1 MKRFLTSAL
10 FAVLCIAAA
19 AGNQPRWLRQSNI
32 SPDGKTIAF
41 AWQGDIFTVPVS
53 GGQAL
58 QVTSNPAY
66 ETAPVWSPD
75 GSELVFSSFREY
87 TFDIWKISA
96 KGGVPTRLTAYAGA
110 ETPLCVT
117 RDGNVIF
124 SANIQ
129 PDAAYG
135 DFPGRPQVWSVP
147 LAGGAPKLVTSLPM
161 LSVSVNDAGVILYE
175 DYKGVEDSFRKHH
188 TSSVTRDVW
197 SLRDGV
203 FTKLSTYIGENRN
216 PVFAADGQTFYFLR
230 ENVKDDPNAPDACFN
245 VWKSTLDNPS
255 VQTQVTFFKTH
266 PVRYLS
272 VSLDGTLLFS
282 WNGDLYTCRDG
293 AAPAKVAISVMH
305 DENERDTYFST
316 ASSGISSAAVS
327 PNGKEV
333 AVTARG
339 EVFVSSVEAKTTR
352 RITCTDVQERGV
364 TFSGDGRSVYYA
376 SERDGEW
383 GIWKST
389 LADKDDKFLS
399 LAWNFK
405 EERVTPEGQTCFQPL
420 VSPDGKWLAYLR
432 DRTEL
437 VIRSTSGKEEKSLL
451 KGVNYSYTDGDLDFE
466 WSPDS
471 RYILCTC
478 QEKGGWN
485 NSDVAVIEVKT
496 GEVTNLTRSGYSD
509 GTFHWTIGGKAMT
522 WASDKAGYRSHGS
535 WGADKDVYVM
545 FFDGKA
551 YADFTKSKDEED
563 IEKMLKSSDKK
574 AAAKEEKEKKDS
586 TKTEKKAE
594 KLVLDFDGRD
604 DRTMRLTKTSGRMG
618 DHYLAEDGSK
628 LYYASDGDLCSLDM
642 KDKSFKVVKKGF
654 SGIFITSPDR
664 KNVFVV
670 TGSGVQKFDPK
681 AGSTKPVS
689 FSGEYSFRPAAEREY
704 IFEHCWKQVSE
715 KFYDPAIHGVDWQ
728 AMHDNYKQFLPY
740 IKDNYDFQE
749 LLSEMLGEL
758 NGSHT
763 GARYRRLV
771 LFAPATFRIGVLFDQ
786 SWEGKG
792 LKIAEMLPGGL
803 LGNIAPEVE
812 AGDVIVAING
822 SEIEAGTPWYE
833 PFTIHSLQRMQL
845 TVKKAKGGKTLQVWV
860 KPSGNDSVARY
871 HRWVR
876 QREEMVE
883 KLSGGRV
890 GYVHVQGMNS
900 QSFREVYSKALGKYR
915 GCEALIVDT
924 RHNGG
929 GWLHDDLA
937 SFLNGKAY
945 IEYRPRG
952 QYIGTDPYSKWNKPS
967 CVLIGEDNYSDACGF
982 PYVYKTLGIGKLIG
996 APVPGTMTAVW
1007 WETQVDGSLV
1017 FGIPQVT
1024 SWGLK
1029 EGRPLENFQI
1039 EPDILVYNDPA
1050 SVLRG
1055 EDKQLEAAVAEM
1067 LKTIGEA
1074 K

>member
-1 MKRFLTSAL
+1 MKRFLTSA
-10 FAVLCIAAA
+10 FIAVLCVAASA
-19 AGNQPRWLRQSNI
+19 DNQPRWLRQSSI

-41 AWQGDIFTVPVS
+41 AWQGDIFTVPVN
-53 GGQAL
+53 GGQAR
-58 QVTSNPAY
+58 QITSNSAH
-66 ETAPVWSPD
+66 ETDPVWSAD
-75 GSELVFSSFREY
+75 GKTIVFRSFREY
-87 TFDIWKISA
+87 SFDIWKVPA
-96 KGGVPTRLTAYAGA
+96 EGGTPVRLTAYSGA

-117 RDGNVIF
+117 PDGNVFF

-135 DFPGRPQVWSVP
+135 DFPGRPQVWSVS
-147 LAGGAPKLVTSLPM
+147 LEGGAPKLVTSLPM
-161 LSVSVNDAGVILYE
+161 CSASVNEAGVILYE
-175 DYKGVEDSFRKHH
+175 DYKGIEDPLRKHH

-197 SLRDGV
+197 SLKDGE
-203 FTKLSTYIGENRN
+203 FTKLTTYIGENRN
-216 PVFAADGQTFYFLR
+216 PVFAADGDSFYFLR
-230 ENVKDDPNAPDACFN
+230 ENVKDNPNAPEACFN
-245 VWKSTLDNPS
+245 VWKSSVSNPAA
-255 VQTQVTFFKTH
+255 QTQVTFFKTH
-266 PVRYLS
+266 PVRGLS
-272 VSLDGTLLFS
+272 VSRDGTLLFS

-293 AAPAKVAISVMH
+293 ASPAMVKIDLLRDFNVRELVYSSV
-305 DENERDTYFST
+305 
-316 ASSGISSAAVS
+316 SSIRSAAIS

-333 AVTARG
+333 AVVARG
-339 EVFVSSVEAKTTR
+339 EVYVASTEAKTTR
-352 RITCTDVQERGV
+352 RITNTPEQERGV
-364 TFSGDGRSVYYA
+364 SFSGDGRSIYYA

-383 GIWKST
+383 GIWKSS
-389 LADKDDKFLS
+389 LEKKDDKMFS

-405 EERVTPEGQTCFQPL
+405 EERVTEPGQTCFQPD
-420 VSPDGKWLAYLR
+420 VSPDGKWLAFLR

-437 VIRSTSGKEEKSLL
+437 VIKNTKSGEEKSLL
-451 KGVNYSYTDGDLDFE
+451 KDVNYSYQDGDQSFE

-471 RYILCTC
+471 RYILCDC

-485 NSDVAVIEVKT
+485 NSDVAVIDIKS
-496 GEVTNLTRSGYSD
+496 GEMINLTRSGYSD
-509 GTFHWTIGGKAMT
+509 GTFHWALGGKAMT
-522 WASDKAGYRSHGS
+522 WESDKAGYRSHGS
-535 WGADKDVYVM
+535 WGAEEDVYVM

-551 YADFTKSKDEED
+551 LSEFKRSKDD
-563 IEKMLKSSDKK
+563 VDFEKLLKEPAKKGSKDDK
-574 AAAKEEKEKKDS
+574 AKKDS
-586 TKTEKKAE
+586 TAKEEKKAE
-594 KLVLDFDGRD
+594 KFDPDFASVEN
-604 DRTMRLTKTSGRMG
+604 RTFRLTRSSGRMG
-618 DHYLAEDGSK
+618 DHYMTDDGGK
-628 LYYASDGDLCSLDM
+628 LYYVMDGDLCSLDL
-642 KDKSFKVVKKGF
+642 KDKSIKVVKKGF
-654 SGIFITSPDR
+654 RGYFLWSADR
-664 KNVFVV
+664 KNVYVL
-670 TGSGVQKFDPK
+670 TSSGLAKFDPK
-681 AGSTKPVS
+681 AGTTKSVS
-689 FSGEYSFRPAAEREY
+689 FSGEYEYRPAAEREY
-704 IFEHCWKQVSE
+704 IFEHCWKQVAD
-715 KFYDPAIHGVDWQ
+715 KFYDPSIHGVDWK

-740 IKDNYDFQE
+740 IKDNYAFQE

-771 LFAPATFRIGVLFDQ
+771 LFGPATARIGVMFDQ

-792 LKIAEMLPGGL
+792 LKIAEILPGGRL
-803 LGNIAPEVE
+803 SDVAPEVK
-812 AGDVIVAING
+812 AGDIITSING
-822 SEIEAGTPWYE
+822 VEIAEGTPWYKAFE
-833 PFTIHSLQRMQL
+833 VHSTQRLEL
-845 TVKKAKGGKTLQVWV
+845 TVKKAKGGKEMTVYMN
-860 KPSGNDSVARY
+860 PTGNDSVARY
-871 HRWVR
+871 RRWVR

-900 QSFREVYSKALGKYR
+900 DSFREVYSKALGKYR

-952 QYIGTDPYSKWNKPS
+952 QYIGTDPYNKWTKPS

-1007 WETQVDGSLV
+1007 WETQVDGTLV

-1029 EGRPLENFQI
+1029 EGRALENLQI

-1067 LKTIGEA
+1067 LKTIDAG

>member
-1 MKRFLTSAL
+1 MNKVITTAL
-10 FAVLCIAAA
+10 ALALCILAAA
-19 AGNQPRWLRQSNI
+19 QGEPRWIRHSSI

-41 AWQGDIFTVPVS
+41 AWQGDIYTVPVG
-53 GGQAL
+53 GGQAF
-58 QVTSNPAY
+58 QVTSNPAH
-66 ETAPVWSPD
+66 EDDPMWSPD

-87 TFDIWKISA
+87 TFDLWKVSA
-96 KGGVPTRLTAYAGA
+96 RGGSPVRLTSYAGK
-110 ETPLCVT
+110 ETPLFVT
-117 RDGNVIF
+117 RDGKVLF
-124 SANIQ
+124 MANIQ

-147 LAGGAPKLVTSLPM
+147 LAGGAPSLVSSLPM
-161 LSVSVNDAGVILYE
+161 LSVSVNGAGVILYE

-197 SLRDGV
+197 SLKEGEY
-203 FTKLSTYIGENRN
+203 TKLSSYVGENRN
-216 PVFAADGQTFYFLR
+216 PVFAPDGDTFFFLR

-245 VWKSTLDNPS
+245 VWKSSLSRPAE
-255 VQTQVTFFKTH
+255 QTQVTFFKTH
-266 PVRYLS
+266 PVRFLS
-272 VSLDGTLLFS
+272 ISGDGTLLFS

-293 AAPAKVAISVMH
+293 ATPSKVAISLLR
-305 DENERDTYFST
+305 DANERETFFST
-316 ASSGISSAAVS
+316 ASSGVTSAAVS

-364 TFSGDGRSVYYA
+364 SFSGDGRSIYYA

-389 LADKDDKFLS
+389 LEDKDDKFLS

-405 EERVTPEGQTCFQPL
+405 EERVTPEGQTCFQPV

-432 DRTEL
+432 DRTEI
-437 VIRSTSGKEEKSLL
+437 VIRSTSGKEERSLL
-451 KGVNYSYTDGDLDFE
+451 KGMNYSYVDGDLYFE

-471 RYILCTC
+471 RYILSTC

-485 NSDVAVIEVKT
+485 NTDVAVIEVKT
-496 GEVTNLTRSGYSD
+496 GEVTNLTQSGYSD
-509 GTFHWTIGGKAMT
+509 GTFHWAMGGKAMT
-522 WASDKAGYRSHGS
+522 WSSDKAGYRSHGS
-535 WGADKDVYVM
+535 WGSEDDVYVM
-545 FFDGKA
+545 FFEGKA
-551 YADFTKSKDEED
+551 YADFTKSKDEVD
-563 IEKMLKSSDKK
+563 IEKMLKSADKK

-586 TKTEKKAE
+586 TKTEKKPE
-594 KLVLDFDGRD
+594 KLVLDFEGRE
-604 DRTMRLTKTSGRMG
+604 DRLMRLTKSSGRMG
-618 DHYLAEDGSK
+618 DHYLSEDGSK
-628 LYYASDGDLCSLDM
+628 LYYIMDGDLCSLDTRE
-642 KDKSFKVVKKGF
+642 KSVKVVKKGF
-654 SGIFITSPDR
+654 RGQFIFSGDR
-664 KNVFVV
+664 KHVFLA
-670 TGSGVQKFDPK
+670 TSSGVQKFDTK
-681 AGSTKPVS
+681 AGTTKAVS
-689 FSGEYSFRPAAEREY
+689 FSGEYSYHPAAEREY
-704 IFEHCWKQVSE
+704 IFEHCWKQVAE

-740 IKDNYDFQE
+740 ITDNYAFQE

-763 GARYRRLV
+763 GARYSRLA

-786 SWEGKG
+786 GWEGKG

-803 LGNIAPEVE
+803 LGNVAPEVE
-812 AGDVIVAING
+812 AGDVITAING
-822 SEIEAGTPWYE
+822 VEIAAGTPWYE

-845 TVKKAKGGKTLQVWV
+845 TVKKAKGGKTLQVWM
-860 KPSGNDSVARY
+860 KPSGSDRVPLYR
-871 HRWVR
+871 RWVR

-900 QSFREVYSKALGKYR
+900 QSFREVYSRALGKYR

-1007 WETQVDGSLV
+1007 WETQVDGTLV

-1029 EGRPLENFQI
+1029 EGRPLENLQI

-1055 EDKQLEAAVAEM
+1055 EDKQLAAAVAEM
-1067 LKTIGEA
+1067 LREIDGK
-1074 K
+1074 

>member
-1 MKRFLTSAL
+1 MKRFLTTAL
-10 FAVLCIAAA
+10 AAALCIIAAA
-19 AGNQPRWLRQSNI
+19 QGEPRWLRHCSI

-58 QVTSNPAY
+58 QITTNPAH
-66 ETAPVWSPD
+66 ETDPVWSPD
-75 GSELVFSSFREY
+75 GSEIVFASFREY
-87 TFDIWKISA
+87 TFDLWKVSA
-96 KGGVPTRLTAYAGA
+96 KGGTPVQLTAYAGA
-110 ETPLCVT
+110 EYPLCVS
-117 RDGNVIF
+117 RDGKVYF
-124 SANIQ
+124 YANIQ

-135 DFPGRPQVWSVP
+135 DFPGTPQVWTVP
-147 LAGGAPKLVTSLPM
+147 LSGGAPSLVTSMPM
-161 LSVSVNDAGVILYE
+161 LSLSVNEAGVMLYE

-197 SLRDGV
+197 SLRDGE

-216 PVFAADGQTFYFLR
+216 PVFAPDGESFYFLR

-245 VWKSTLDNPS
+245 VWKSSLGNPS
-255 VQTQVTFFKTH
+255 AQSQVTFFKTH

-272 VSLDGTLLFS
+272 VAGDGTLLFS
-282 WNGDLYTCRDG
+282 WNGDLYTCREG
-293 AAPAKVAISVMH
+293 AQPAKVAITLMR
-305 DENERDTYFST
+305 DENERETFFST
-316 ASSGISSAAVS
+316 ASSGITSAAVS

-352 RITCTDVQERGV
+352 RITATDVQERGV
-364 TFSGDGRSVYYA
+364 SFSGDGRSVYYA

-389 LADKDDKFLS
+389 LADKEDKFLS

-432 DRTEL
+432 DRTEI

-451 KGVNYSYTDGDLDFE
+451 KGMNYSYVDGDLDFE

-478 QEKGGWN
+478 QENGGWN
-485 NSDVAVIEVKT
+485 NTDVALIEVKS

-509 GTFHWTIGGKAMT
+509 GTFHWAMGGKAMT
-522 WASDKAGYRSHGS
+522 WSSDKAGYRSHGS
-535 WGADKDVYVM
+535 WGSEDDVYVM

-551 YADFTKSKDEED
+551 YADFTKSKDEAD

-586 TKTEKKAE
+586 TKTEKKVE
-594 KLVLDFDGRD
+594 KLVLDLEGRD
-604 DRTMRLTKTSGRMG
+604 DRTMRLTKGSGRMG
-618 DHYLAEDGSK
+618 DHFLAEDGSK
-628 LYYASDGDLCSLDM
+628 LYYVMDGDLCSLDI
-642 KDKSFKVVKKGF
+642 KDKTIKVVKKGF
-654 SGIFITSPDR
+654 SGMFIVSADR
-664 KNVFVV
+664 KNVFVA
-670 TGSGVQKFDPK
+670 TSSGVQKFDPK
-681 AGSTKPVS
+681 AGTTKAVS
-689 FSGEYSFRPAAEREY
+689 FSGEYSYHPAAEREY

-728 AMHDNYKQFLPY
+728 AMHDNYMQFLPY
-740 IKDNYDFQE
+740 IKNNYDFQE

-763 GARYRRLV
+763 GARYRRLA

-786 SWEGKG
+786 AWEGKG

-812 AGDVIVAING
+812 AGDIIVAVNG

-845 TVKKAKGGKTLQVWV
+845 TVKKARGGKTLQVWV
-860 KPSGNDSVARY
+860 KPSGNDSVPRY
-871 HRWVR
+871 RRWVR

-1024 SWGLK
+1024 SWGIK
-1029 EGRPLENFQI
+1029 EGRALENMQI

-1055 EDKQLEAAVAEM
+1055 EDKQLEAAVTEM
-1067 LKTIGEA
+1067 LRQLDGK
-1074 K
+1074 